1 MKHFCSVFVEK
12 KKKEFRVQLF
22 FGGLPYFEFF
32 AGIFFFRIYTLLFC
46 ISNTFTSNASQK
58 NQSKI
63 KESSDD

>member
-32 AGIFFFRIYTLLFC
+32 AGIFFFSDLHAFILYKQYFYKQRQAKKSI
-46 ISNTFTSNASQK
+46 K
-58 NQSKI
+58 N
-63 KESSDD
+63 